1 MDPLKCWQ
9 DISNNIFIL
18 NKINPIRNSLSFL
31 LFYQITLNITYISLI
46 KHFFA
51 YAFNITCS
59 NFSPNQLTILLTS
72 IIIFQITHSHSR
84 QQKKTSSMLESTD
97 QLSLTLNGLSIA
109 LVGLLGIYLYRQK
122 ITPLDILQDLLIIFK
137 FACYVIYT
145 VSELVFK
152 NFIIPGFFLRKDIN
166 GQTVLITGAAGGI
179 GKSLAKKFLGLGAH
193 VVCCDISKS
202 LLNELEAELKREKT
216 SGRIFCYEFDVTS
229 SGEVAEVAQ
238 QIRSEVGKVDILVN
252 NAGVQN
258 AKLFLDLTE
267 KDVNRLFG

>member
-1 MDPLKCWQ
+1 
-9 DISNNIFIL
+9 
-18 NKINPIRNSLSFL
+18 
-31 LFYQITLNITYISLI
+31 
-46 KHFFA
+46 
-51 YAFNITCS
+51 
-59 NFSPNQLTILLTS
+59 
-72 IIIFQITHSHSR
+72 
-84 QQKKTSSMLESTD
+84 MLESTD

-137 FACYVIYT
+137 FACYFIYT

-193 VVCCDISKS
+193 VICCDISKS
-202 LLNELEAELKREKT
+202 LLNELEAELKQEKT